1 MRMKKVVKI
10 VNVYGKEQ
18 LLFNNGSGKTQSVRL
33 NEYTKVPKV
42 ILANRNPFKA
52 FVSWVK
58 NQTDKVLWI
67 RGENDEY
74 VNYSLV
80 SKSFYK
86 DYLNG
91 DLAKHYFLKN
101 KNNKQ

>member
-52 FVSWVK
+52 FVSWVE
-58 NQTDKVLWI
+58 NQSDKILWI
-67 RGENDEY
+67 RGENNEY

-86 DYLNG
+86 SYLNG
-91 DLAKHYFLKN
+91 DLAKHYFLKDKN
-101 KNNKQ
+101 KKQ

>member
-18 LLFNNGSGKTQSVRL
+18 LLFNNGSGKIQSVRL

-42 ILANRNPFKA
+42 ILVNRNPFKA
-52 FVSWVK
+52 FVSWVE
-58 NQTDKVLWI
+58 NQADKILWV
-67 RGENDEY
+67 RGENDDY

-86 DYLNG
+86 SYLNG
-91 DLAKHYFLKN
+91 DLAKHYFLKDKN
-101 KNNKQ
+101 KKQ

>member
-18 LLFNNGSGKTQSVRL
+18 LLFNNGSGKIQSVKL
-33 NEYTKVPKV
+33 NKYTKVPKV

-52 FVSWVK
+52 FKSWVE
-58 NQTDKVLWI
+58 NQAGKILWMKS
-67 RGENDEY
+67 ENAEY

-80 SKSFYK
+80 SISFYK
-86 DYLNG
+86 DYING